1 MITNILHRYFSEA
14 YVLMYKI
21 PYKIIAAGYLNT
33 NLDTKDYTNPSL
45 FSIQEKSTDDQETDI
60 DEELESEIS
69 LKLSRNL

>member
-1 MITNILHRYFSEA
+1 
-14 YVLMYKI
+14 MYKI